1 MRHVL
6 GYEHLVLGYEHL
18 LNPSHTFVG
27 WGPAAGTTKHG
38 VPSPPYE
45 RDCDVDADV
54 NFDMFARMSADFAA
68 DIGDYERA

>member
-1 MRHVL
+1 MSICSTLPTPLSGGAPLR
-6 GYEHLVLGYEHL
+6 EQ
-18 LNPSHTFVG
+18 PS
-27 WGPAAGTTKHG
+27 KHG

-45 RDCDVDADV
+45 RDCDVVADV